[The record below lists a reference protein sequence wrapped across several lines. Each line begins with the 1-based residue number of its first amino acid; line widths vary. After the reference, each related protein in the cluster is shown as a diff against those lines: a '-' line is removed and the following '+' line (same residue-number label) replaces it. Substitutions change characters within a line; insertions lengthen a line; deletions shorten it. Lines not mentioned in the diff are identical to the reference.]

1 MFYASANRDEEVFDA
16 PFEFRIDR
24 KPNPRLGFGIGQHFC
39 LGANLAR
46 RSQRALL
53 RELAERVE
61 WAELAG
67 EPEQIHSAFVVG
79 LKKLPM
85 RYRIAPAEERSPR

>member
-1 MFYASANRDEEVFDA
+1 MFYASANRDEEVFEA

-24 KPNPRLGFGIGQHFC
+24 EPNPHLAFGIGEHFC

-46 RSQRALL
+46 RSQRALF
-53 RELAERVE
+53 RELAQRME

-85 RYRIAPAEERSPR
+85 RYRIRPAA

>member
-1 MFYASANRDEEVFDA
+1 VGSTQASKTTSTASR
-16 PFEFRIDR
+16 RSLDR
-24 KPNPRLGFGIGQHFC
+24 KPNPHLAFGIGEHFC

-46 RSQRALL
+46 RSQRALF
-53 RELAERVE
+53 REFAQRME

-85 RYRIAPAEERSPR
+85 RYRIRPAA